1 MLIVTFRAGFN
12 GVLFVSIA
20 LVAAEAFM
28 NFDHSESI
36 SREADFA
43 ADFIVEPD

>member
-1 MLIVTFRAGFN
+1 MVLIVTFHGGFN

-20 LVAAEAFM
+20 LVAAKPFM

-36 SREADFA
+36 SHEADFGVE
-43 ADFIVEPD
+43 ADWSP